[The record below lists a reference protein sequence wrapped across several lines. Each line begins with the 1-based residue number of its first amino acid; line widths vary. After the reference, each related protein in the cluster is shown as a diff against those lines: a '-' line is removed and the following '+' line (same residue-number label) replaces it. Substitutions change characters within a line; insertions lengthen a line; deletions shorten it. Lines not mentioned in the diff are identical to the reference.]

1 MSNPSLNM
9 ISTFDVN
16 FYKINEEQTDYSSD
30 MDLKNRKIDVD
41 DIQYLKESKPMA
53 ELKLEVWSKH
63 EVESKTD
70 DEPMPEVE

>member
-1 MSNPSLNM
+1 
-9 ISTFDVN
+9 
-16 FYKINEEQTDYSSD
+16 

-41 DIQYLKESKPMA
+41 DIQYHRESKPMA
-53 ELKLEVWSKH
+53 ELKLDVWSKH